1 MEGDSFRAE
10 ISIAAF
16 DSTSKPMIIVTDVFI
31 GDTLPDYTYADTVPD
46 NQIYNG
52 KGFYNIPAAGIGTQK
67 RAAKII
73 LATDKGN
80 IEYEKV
86 FDYQV
91 AKPMA
96 VVSPTKM
103 NVFYY
108 GVPNPID
115 ISVPGFSP
123 EDLQV
128 SGTGVSIKK
137 IKPGKYEATVLKK
150 IVKKLRLL

>member
-1 MEGDSFRAE
+1 
-10 ISIAAF
+10 
-16 DSTSKPMIIVTDVFI
+16 
-31 GDTLPDYTYADTVPD
+31 
-46 NQIYNG
+46 
-52 KGFYNIPAAGIGTQK
+52 
-67 RAAKII
+67 
-73 LATDKGN
+73 
-80 IEYEKV
+80 
-86 FDYQV
+86 
-91 AKPMA
+91 MA

-137 IKPGKYEATVLKK
+137 LNQVSTKLQYSKK
-150 IVKKLRLL
+150 IVKKPRLL